1 MSNETVELELHLFF
15 FDLETTFQYTSY
27 GKVLIKTVF

>member
-15 FDLETTFQYTSY
+15 FDLETTCPVYFLKK
-27 GKVLIKTVF
+27 GFN